1 MQRIPEP
8 ELMDDQQQAA
18 AYANA
23 DFAEP
28 HENFVTL
35 MQQAFPEHEFSGVL
49 LDLGCGPGDITRRV
63 ARRLPGVR
71 IDAVDGAGAMLE
83 QGRRLTTETDLAAR
97 IDFIHGV
104 LPGCQL
110 PQQKY
115 DGIFSNSLLHHLAD
129 PMVLWQAV
137 NAHARP
143 GAPIFVMDL
152 LRPQNKASAKQL
164 VERYAAGE
172 PAILQEDFHN
182 SLLAA
187 FEIDE
192 VRQQLR
198 ECGLQHLQVEQ
209 VSDRHLTVSGY
220 YKS

>member
-23 DFAEP
+23 DFTEP
-28 HENFVTL
+28 HEHFVTL
-35 MQQAFPEHEFSGVL
+35 MQQAFPAHEFSGVL

-63 ARRLPGVR
+63 ARRLPEVR
-71 IDAVDGAGAMLE
+71 IDAVDGAGAMLA
-83 QGRRLTTETDLAAR
+83 QGRRLTKDTDLENR
-97 IDFIHGV
+97 IDFIHGL

-110 PQQKY
+110 PQPKY

-137 NAHARP
+137 KAHAKP

-152 LRPQNKASAKQL
+152 LRPQNQTSAKQL
-164 VERYAAGE
+164 VAQYAAGE
-172 PAILQEDFHN
+172 PAILQEDFYN

-192 VRQQLR
+192 VRQQLL
-198 ECGLQHLQVEQ
+198 EFGLQYLQVEQ
-209 VSDRHLTVSGY
+209 VSDRHLTVSGHF
-220 YKS
+220 KS